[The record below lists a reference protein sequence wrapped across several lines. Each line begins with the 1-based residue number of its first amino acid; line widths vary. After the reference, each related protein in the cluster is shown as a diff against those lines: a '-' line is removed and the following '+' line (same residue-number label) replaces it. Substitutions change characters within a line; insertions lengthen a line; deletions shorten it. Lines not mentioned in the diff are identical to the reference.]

1 MVVIRNKLIYINS
14 TSNRVQIYVP
24 IREIVHSTLF
34 LNFVIAFF
42 LNYSFFS
49 KFLLDYAPKER
60 FGCFKLNLVAHGI
73 KAALFTGWMQTGHKA
88 ATRMCAI
95 SA

>member
-1 MVVIRNKLIYINS
+1 MVVRRNKLIYINS
-14 TSNRVQIYVP
+14 TRTEYKYTYQSE
-24 IREIVHSTLF
+24 EIVHSTLL

-42 LNYSFFS
+42 FNYSFLS
-49 KFLLDYAPKER
+49 KFLLDDAPKER
-60 FGCFKLNLVAHGI
+60 FGCFKLNSVAHGM

-88 ATRMCAI
+88 ATWMRAI